1 MSIPTI
7 ALSAHWHTYPDRF
20 EWITEHGFAVEYS
33 PNPQAFDRLPVHI
46 GPFLE
51 TRVPVRYHGFFP
63 RHEFAHADAATAEL
77 AVQVHLLA
85 LEAMQGRGEQVI
97 TLHIGLNPEVPLD
110 LVRAVTNLSRLVERG
125 RELGITVCLENL
137 RRGPT
142 SDPETVVEW
151 ARKSGA
157 MITLDVGHAVSCQ
170 RAQDGELT
178 PLDFV
183 DAFADRL
190 REAHMYER
198 ETDRH
203 HAPQDMIV
211 LGPIVDG
218 LMDTQCRWWTIEL
231 DDLDEA
237 LATRTLL
244 VDALERFNV
253 LTFQRP
259 NVQAYGEVTCPAPR
273 FV

>member
-7 ALSAHWHTYPDRF
+7 ALSAHWHTYPVRF
-20 EWITEHGFAVEYS
+20 EWITEHGFAAEYS

-51 TRVPVRYHGFFP
+51 TGVPVRYHGFFP
-63 RHEFAHADAATAEL
+63 RHEFGHADAVTAER
-77 AVQVHLLA
+77 AVQVHLSA
-85 LEAMQGRGEQVI
+85 LEAMQGRGEQI
-97 TLHIGLNPEVPLD
+97 IGLHIGLNPEVPLD
-110 LVRAVTNLSRLVERG
+110 LGRAVTNFSRLVHRA
-125 RELGITVCLENL
+125 RDLDITVCLENL

-151 ARKSGA
+151 ARESGS

-170 RAQDGELT
+170 RIRDGELT
-178 PLDFV
+178 PRDFV
-183 DAFADRL
+183 DIFADRL
-190 REAHMYER
+190 LEAHMYER

-203 HAPQDMIV
+203 HPPRDMIV

-218 LMDTQCRWWTIEL
+218 LMNTQCRWWTIEL

-237 LATRTLL
+237 LSTRMLL
-244 VDALERFNV
+244 VDYL
-253 LTFQRP
+253 
-259 NVQAYGEVTCPAPR
+259 QACHPGGPPCDMCWRAGCE
-273 FV
+273 